1 MTHPA
6 TIAVLVTGSV
16 YGSQDALSAYHYTKM
31 AIELGHKIQRVFF
44 YNEGVHNAS
53 MLSSP
58 ASDEFDLH
66 RAWVEL
72 ANTHGLALDVC
83 VAAALRRGVVDQ
95 TESNKM
101 DLANHNLVPP
111 FQLSGLGQLAESLIT
126 ADRVIQF

>member
-6 TIAVLVTGSV
+6 TIAVLVTGPV
-16 YGSQDALSAYHYTKM
+16 YGSQDALSAFHYTKT

-53 MLSSP
+53 ALSSP

-66 RAWVEL
+66 RAWIEL
-72 ANTHGLALDVC
+72 ANAHGLTLDVC
-83 VAAALRRGVVDQ
+83 VAAALRRGVIDQ
-95 TESNKM
+95 TEADNM
-101 DLANHNLVPP
+101 DSANFNLVPP